1 MSGDVHRASV
11 QLHRTQSYNYTKEY
25 SIIPYHGHLG
35 CCQYFILT
43 NRTTMKGFVHASYNF
58 FGQCILGDRSLK
70 VGLWA
75 KGKCIRIMLGIGK
88 FSSTGVAGGGEIS

>member
-1 MSGDVHRASV
+1 
-11 QLHRTQSYNYTKEY
+11 
-25 SIIPYHGHLG
+25 
-35 CCQYFILT
+35 
-43 NRTTMKGFVHASYNF
+43 MKGFVHASYNF

-88 FSSTGVAGGGEIS
+88 FSSTGVAGGGEISWASLLKDAHFEPSFYF

>member
-1 MSGDVHRASV
+1 M
-11 QLHRTQSYNYTKEY
+11 
-25 SIIPYHGHLG
+25 
-35 CCQYFILT
+35 
-43 NRTTMKGFVHASYNF
+43 HASYNF